1 MAADMPGASFM
12 GVPLKHISLLTLTFQ
27 NSALILIMH
36 YSRTMPPVAGHR
48 YFTSTAVFL
57 NEVIKLA
64 VSLSIAMYDISRNLS
79 PSFPLSE
86 LFERLYN
93 SVFSGDGWKLAIP
106 ATLYTLQNSLQYI
119 AVSNL
124 DAVHF
129 QILYQLKILTTALSS
144 VTMLGRVL
152 SPRRWVALVLLT
164 IGVTIVQLPTGD
176 ANAYAAIKDDE
187 NRFYFPRS
195 FHELGQLTNG
205 ASEVARELTKRG
217 MHGFAEGLM
226 KRSATYEGIQEDMGL
241 TKPVMNYSIG
251 LSAVLVAAMI
261 SGLTGVY
268 FEKVLKESTTHVT
281 VWTRNVQLSFYSLF
295 PALIIGVIFKDGEEI
310 AKNGFFD
317 GYNAVVWTA
326 IVFQALGGVLVA
338 MCINYADNIAKN
350 FATSIS
356 IILSFLFSVW
366 FFDFHVTFSFV
377 VGTAVVIFATYLYS
391 GPERKRSRPPP
402 INIASYEKTTI
413 DNGYTPRYEEDR
425 SSMQLP
431 VVLDPLENIKAAGLS
446 TSRPNSPMRHHSRVG
461 SSRGKVKRDD

>member
-1 MAADMPGASFM
+1 M
-12 GVPLKHISLLTLTFQ
+12 LTLCFQ
-27 NSALILIMH
+27 
-36 YSRTMPPVAGHR
+36 R
-48 YFTSTAVFL
+48 
-57 NEVIKLA
+57 LA
-64 VSLSIAMYDISRNLS
+64 VSLSIAMYDISRTLP
-79 PSFPLSE
+79 PSTPATV
-86 LFERLYN
+86 LFEQLYN

-129 QILYQLKILTTALSS
+129 QILYQLKVGFRGLQGRALADGLQILTTALFS

-152 SPRRWVALVLLT
+152 SSRRWIALVLLT
-164 IGVTIVQLPTGD
+164 LGVIIVQLPASDPD
-176 ANAYAAIKDDE
+176 AYDAIKDDE

-205 ASEVARELTKRG
+205 AAEVAQELTKRG
-217 MHGFAEGLM
+217 MEGLTEGLT
-226 KRSATYEGIQEDMGL
+226 KRSATYEGIQEDLGM

-251 LSAVLVAAMI
+251 LSAVLIAAMI

-268 FEKVLKESTTHVT
+268 FEKVLKESSTHVT

-366 FFDFHVTFSFV
+366 FFDFEVTLSV
-377 VGTAVVIFATYLYS
+377 S
-391 GPERKRSRPPP
+391 HR
-402 INIASYEKTTI
+402 
-413 DNGYTPRYEEDR
+413 
-425 SSMQLP
+425 
-431 VVLDPLENIKAAGLS
+431 VLTVQHPS
-446 TSRPNSPMRHHSRVG
+446 
-461 SSRGKVKRDD
+461 